1 MVMEFS
7 LQGLTD
13 ALDGVTGGLTSAVNQ
28 KTTEVKTSVA
38 SCLPTVANVDARE
51 TAIAADGSGID
62 ARDASEPAAKEP
74 AEEKL
79 LAYSDEPTELY
90 NRLKSSDWSGAIAS
104 AQRNPLEAK
113 TWIVEKNTDGTTR
126 WELLP
131 LHLAC
136 ENQPPV
142 EGEFL
147 LGSKSRRW
155 KLLCYDMCH
164 DMHVLYATHISE
176 PDSLIWQMPI
186 ISHTFSLLLL
196 PLLCT
201 L

>member
-1 MVMEFS
+1 MVFS

-13 ALDGVTGGLTSAVNQ
+13 ALDGVTGGLTNAVSP
-28 KTTEVKTSVA
+28 KTDNGDATNNKSVIKDIA
-38 SCLPTVANVDARE
+38 SCLPLVNDTRESAAANSDRG
-51 TAIAADGSGID
+51 DD
-62 ARDASEPAAKEP
+62 ARDEPE
-74 AEEKL
+74 EEKL

-90 NRLKSSDWSGAIAS
+90 NLVKDGDWSGVIKC

-142 EGEFL
+142 EGEL
-147 LGSKSRRW
+147 ELE
-155 KLLCYDMCH
+155 LH
-164 DMHVLYATHISE
+164 DMIWNKSSRGKEPPMCYEYEKQDIYACLGC
-176 PDSLIWQMPI
+176 DA
-186 ISHTFSLLLL
+186 
-196 PLLCT
+196 
-201 L
+201 

>member
-38 SCLPTVANVDARE
+38 SCLPTVNNVDARE
-51 TAIAADGSGID
+51 SAIANNGSGID

-79 LAYSDEPTELY
+79 LAYSEEPTELY

-104 AQRNPLEAK
+104 AARNPLEAK

-142 EGEFL
+142 EGEFCM
-147 LGSKSRRW
+147 GAKVGF
-155 KLLCYDMCH
+155 
-164 DMHVLYATHISE
+164 VL
-176 PDSLIWQMPI
+176 
-186 ISHTFSLLLL
+186 
-196 PLLCT
+196 
-201 L
+201 

>member
-13 ALDGVTGGLTSAVNQ
+13 ALDGVTGGLTSAVN
-28 KTTEVKTSVA
+28 EKTSEAKSAAKELA
-38 SCLPTVANVDARE
+38 SCLPLVNDARE
-51 TAIAADGSGID
+51 SSAAANGDRGAD
-62 ARDASEPAAKEP
+62 ARDEPE
-74 AEEKL
+74 EEKL
-79 LAYSDEPTELY
+79 IAYSDEPTELY
-90 NRLKSSDWSGAIAS
+90 NLLKDGDWSGVIKC

-142 EGEFL
+142 EGEL
-147 LGSKSRRW
+147 NSVERKKSSRRRV
-155 KLLCYDMCH
+155 D
-164 DMHVLYATHISE
+164 VL
-176 PDSLIWQMPI
+176 
-186 ISHTFSLLLL
+186 
-196 PLLCT
+196 
-201 L
+201 